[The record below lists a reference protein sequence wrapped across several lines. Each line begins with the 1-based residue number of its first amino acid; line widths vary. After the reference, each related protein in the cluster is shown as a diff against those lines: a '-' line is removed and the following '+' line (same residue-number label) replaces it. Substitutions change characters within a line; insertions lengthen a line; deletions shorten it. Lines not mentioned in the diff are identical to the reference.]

1 MSLRL
6 GRLAAAI
13 GLSLALA
20 SCGGSPTA
28 SNSGSGPGDAAAKF
42 QQYESL
48 KGQERRDTLLKDAK
62 TEGEVSLYT
71 SMTSDVA
78 GTVTKAFTEQTG
90 IKVNLYRADSE
101 TVLQRILQESSA
113 NHAGADVVETDALE
127 MASLGKEQ
135 LVQPYTGE
143 RRDLV
148 GEQGKFENWNTTCS
162 PLAGTPRRCPRVLS
176 RHRGKAWPIPSGTV
190 RWRWSSTTTTGT

>member
-1 MSLRL
+1 MSRRL
-6 GRLAAAI
+6 GRIAAAI

-28 SNSGSGPGDAAAKF
+28 TNSGSGPGDASSKF
-42 QQYESL
+42 QKYDGL

-78 GTVTKAFTEQTG
+78 GSVTKAFTDQTG

-101 TVLQRILQESSA
+101 TVLQRILQEASA

-135 LVQPYTGE
+135 LVEPYTGE
-143 RRDLV
+143 RRDMV
-148 GEQGKFENWNTTCS
+148 GAEGKFDTWTADRYNLFAPSWNTTKVAS
-162 PLAGTPRRCPRVLS
+162 GDQPKTWEDLAS
-176 RHRGKAWPIPSGTV
+176 RK
-190 RWRWSSTTTTGT
+190 